1 MALESCETYNGARVY
16 IAQSW
21 VRKPHNLTDTHAA
34 AELPECLTTRA
45 VGTSSLSRLCGG
57 GRLGAWLPSRRSL
70 PQATTATW
78 HLPWTGEPAHVVA
91 AARSPLRC
99 GADSRRC
106 ASAAGRSAR
115 RSWTR
120 RSPTRTRSRSCSWS
134 ASTPSWRPSSSARSS
149 TVRDRTVCPVLV
161 LRVDVRCTQM
171 PRGRYSSPSLRS
183 APTPHSTRCDS
194 GSLATMILLF
204 KHAGLTIPRR

>member
-1 MALESCETYNGARVY
+1 MPGS
-16 IAQSW
+16 
-21 VRKPHNLTDTHAA
+21 
-34 AELPECLTTRA
+34 LTTRA

-78 HLPWTGEPAHVVA
+78 HLPWTGESAHVVA

-99 GADSRRC
+99 AADSRRC

-149 TVRDRTVCPVLV
+149 TVTSTRLSCTSCAAHDTFVVRRC
-161 LRVDVRCTQM
+161 RVGDIHHLHCGRLLHHTQ
-171 PRGRYSSPSLRS
+171 RGATQAASLR
-183 APTPHSTRCDS
+183 
-194 GSLATMILLF
+194 
-204 KHAGLTIPRR
+204 